1 MKSLLGEIMEQPEAI
16 ERLIAEGY
24 AEIQAVADIIRTHDV
39 RYILIA
45 ARGSSD
51 NAATYAKYLIGAL
64 QRLPVAL
71 AAPSLHTVYQAP
83 PRLDGALVIAI
94 SQSGMSPDIVT
105 VVQDARAQGALTPAI
120 TNTLDSRLAQAAE
133 CVIGLRAG
141 QEHSVAATKTY
152 TAELLALALLA
163 VAWAGDD
170 RRLAQLRALPQAV
183 NAALAQHELIAQRA
197 ERYRYMTH
205 CAVISRG
212 YNYATAYE
220 IALKLKEMTYSEANP
235 YSSAD
240 FMHGPIAVVQ
250 PGFPVLAIA
259 PSGPMLPNMMELLR
273 EVKQR
278 NAELIVISDQGSS
291 LELAQTPLR
300 LPVAVEEWLSPI
312 TAIILGQLF
321 AYYLALVKGL
331 NPEHPRGL
339 RKITETH

>member
-1 MKSLLGEIMEQPEAI
+1 
-16 ERLIAEGY
+16 
-24 AEIQAVADIIRTHDV
+24 
-39 RYILIA
+39 
-45 ARGSSD
+45 
-51 NAATYAKYLIGAL
+51 
-64 QRLPVAL
+64 
-71 AAPSLHTVYQAP
+71 
-83 PRLDGALVIAI
+83 LVIAI

-105 VVQDARAQGALTPAI
+105 VVQDARTQGALTLAI
-120 TNTLDSRLAQAAE
+120 TNALDSRLAQASE
-133 CVIGLRAG
+133 YVIGLRAG

-163 VAWAGDD
+163 VAWADD
-170 RRLAQLRALPQAV
+170 GRRLAQIHTLPQAV
-183 NAALAQHELIAQRA
+183 NAALSQHELIAQRA

-205 CAVISRG
+205 CAVIARG

-250 PGFPVLAIA
+250 PGFPVLAVA
-259 PSGPMLPNMMELLR
+259 PSGPMSPNMMQLLH

-278 NAELIVISDQGSS
+278 EAELIVISDQDAP

-312 TAIILGQLF
+312 TAIIPGQLL
-321 AYYLALVKGL
+321 AYYLALAKGV
-331 NPEHPRGL
+331 NPEQPRGL
-339 RKITETH
+339 RKVTETH